1 MGWLAWTIIVLILL
15 FTHQS
20 LTHQIAEKL
29 GHKGVRSGFIGLIP
43 VFGLIYYLKIKPP
56 MRPSNKGK
64 VKSVFNLKNIFGTG
78 LLYTELVLLGVIV
91 LIPVAYII
99 GTSLNPNSGIPSTI
113 WPDEPS
119 LKAFQFLF
127 EGSAMYGTSEETNEF
142 VSWYIN
148 TLQVAVLTMVFSVL
162 FVTGTAYVFARYKF
176 KGKRAGLLTILVLQM
191 FPSFLGLIAIF
202 TLFQTFGLLDQPLAL
217 VIIYTAGAIPF
228 NVWLI
233 KGYLQ
238 GVPKELD
245 ESAKIDGAN
254 KLQIFFRIIV
264 PLSVPIISFVAVTQF
279 MAPWLDYILPSFV
292 IETEEKWTLA
302 VGIFRFIND
311 QARINYPAFSAAAIL
326 VAVPITV
333 LYIVF
338 QRYLIEGITAGA
350 NKG

>member
-1 MGWLAWTIIVLILL
+1 MGWVFWTALSAVII
-15 FTHQS
+15 FTFQS
-20 LTHQIAEKL
+20 LTVQIAEKY
-29 GHKGVRSGFIGLIP
+29 GHKGVLPGFIGLIP
-43 VFGLIYYLKIKPP
+43 GFGIYYYMKIKPP
-56 MRPSNKGK
+56 VRPSNQGK
-64 VKSVFNLKNIFGTG
+64 IKSVFNIKNILGTAF
-78 LLYTELVLLGVIV
+78 LYTELVILAVIV
-91 LIPVAYII
+91 LIPVAYVI
-99 GTSLNPNSGIPSTI
+99 GTSLNPFSGIPSSI
-113 WPDEPS
+113 WPDEPT
-119 LKAFQFLF
+119 LKNFQFLF
-127 EGSAMYGTSEETNEF
+127 EGSAIYGTQERTNEF
-142 VSWYIN
+142 VSWYWN
-148 TLQVAVLTMVFSVL
+148 TLQIAFFTMIFSVL

-176 KGKRAGLLTILVLQM
+176 KGKRAGLMTILVLQM

-217 VIIYTAGAIPF
+217 VIIYTAGSIPF

-254 KLQIFFRIIV
+254 KLQIFFKIIM

-292 IETEEKWTLA
+292 IETESKWTLA
-302 VGIFRFIND
+302 VGIFSFIND
-311 QARINYPAFSAAAIL
+311 QTRINYPAFSAAAIL
-326 VAVPITV
+326 IAVPITT

-338 QRYLIEGITAGA
+338 QRFLIEGITAGA